1 MNALSLQEQGGREQ
15 WDSVHLAGERAGSA
29 TPAPESSLVPVP
41 LGQGSGILQ
50 KLFNLSKPQIPYL
63 QIKTRNTYSM
73 RPCGD

>member
-1 MNALSLQEQGGREQ
+1 MPRAFRNKEGREQ

-41 LGQGSGILQ
+41 LGQGSDILQ
-50 KLFNLSKPQIPYL
+50 KLFTLSKPQIPYL